1 MLTPVRKL
9 IGLLIKPIIREI
21 KIIKIIME
29 MGVFLSWIKVHF
41 FIPYIILLTSFI
53 FISVYLTKFVTR

>member
-1 MLTPVRKL
+1 VLTPVRKL
-9 IGLLIKPIIREI
+9 IGFLRKPGIREI

-29 MGVFLSWIKVHF
+29 MGVFLSRIKVHF